1 MHATESTQDI
11 NPAYNL
17 NPRNLNSSVNT
28 EKHQNV
34 KELRGRG
41 RGRGRGAPIQ
51 TNIQIPGIP

>member
-41 RGRGRGAPIQ
+41 APIQ